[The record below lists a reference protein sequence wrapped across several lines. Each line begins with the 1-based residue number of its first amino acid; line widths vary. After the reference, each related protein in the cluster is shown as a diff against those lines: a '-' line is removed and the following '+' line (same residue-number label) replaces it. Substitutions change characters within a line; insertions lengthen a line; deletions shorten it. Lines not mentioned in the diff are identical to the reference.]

1 MSQPS
6 EQQPESS
13 FPPMTG
19 TATASITLK
28 GLFRRHRGKML
39 LTYTLFN
46 IENLLRL
53 AQPAALGWAIN
64 DLLHDRWTGVWILVA
79 QHLSHMLIGTLRK
92 MYDTRAFTSIYSELA
107 TNVITDQKAQQ
118 EAVSRI
124 AARSA
129 MSREYVEFFERYVP
143 MIIRSGYS
151 IVGALLMLGL
161 YDPWLIAYCGGL
173 IVPALILNRFY
184 SLRTLQLSTGLHDQL
199 EHEVD
204 IIREGGDADVRDHF
218 DKAAGWRIRLSDAE
232 AINFSLM
239 ELFILGVMIACLVR
253 FCSSGTPEAGDIFA
267 VFRYVLMFMMGMDTV
282 PRLVEQMSRLKDIG
296 KRTGRRQME
305 KPGRGQEP

>member
-1 MSQPS
+1 MT
-6 EQQPESS
+6 ETDEEITNNAPEG
-13 FPPMTG
+13 PPAG
-19 TATASITLK
+19 ITLK
-28 GLFRRHRGKML
+28 GLFRKHRGKML

-46 IENLLRL
+46 VENLLRL

-64 DLLHDRWTGVWILVA
+64 DLLQDRWTGVWILVA
-79 QHLSHMLIGTLRK
+79 QHLAHMVIGSIRK

-129 MSREYVEFFERYVP
+129 MSREYVDFFERYVP

-173 IVPALILNRFY
+173 IVPAMILNSYY
-184 SLRTLQLSTGLHDQL
+184 SRQTLQLSTGLHDQL

-204 IIREGGDADVRDHF
+204 IITDGSNDDVRDHF
-218 DKAAGWRIRLSDAE
+218 DKAASWRIRLSDAE

-239 ELFILGVMIACLVR
+239 ELFILGVMIACLIR
-253 FCSSGTPEAGDIFA
+253 FCSAGTPEAGDIFA
-267 VFRYVLMFMMGMDTV
+267 VFRYVLMFMMGMDTM

-296 KRTGRRQME
+296 KRTSGKRPR
-305 KPGRGQEP
+305 GRGRGPRP

>member
-1 MSQPS
+1 MSQTP
-6 EQQPESS
+6 EDQPETTHPS
-13 FPPMTG
+13 PTG
-19 TATASITLK
+19 PDRSSITLK
-28 GLFRRHRGKML
+28 GLFRKHRGKML

-46 IENLLRL
+46 VENLLRL

-64 DLLHDRWTGVWILVA
+64 DLLQSEWLGVWILVA
-79 QHLSHMLIGTLRK
+79 QHLSHMVIGSIRK

-107 TNVITDQKAQQ
+107 TDVITSQKAAD

-129 MSREYVEFFERYVP
+129 MSREYVDFFERYVP
-143 MIIRSGYS
+143 MMIRSGYS
-151 IVGALLMLGL
+151 IMGALLMLGL

-173 IVPALILNRFY
+173 IVPAMILNSYY
-184 SLRTLQLSTGLHDQL
+184 SRKTLKLSTGLHDQL

-204 IIREGGDADVRDHF
+204 IIKDGDDTDVREHF
-218 DKAAGWRIRLSDAE
+218 DKAASWRVRLSDAE

-239 ELFILGVMIACLVR
+239 ELFILGVMIACLIR
-253 FCSSGTPEAGDIFA
+253 FCSQGSPEAGDIFA
-267 VFRYVLMFMMGMDTV
+267 VFRYVLMFMMGMDSV

-296 KRTGRRQME
+296 KRTGGKKME
-305 KPGRGQEP
+305 KRGRGPSL

>member
-6 EQQPESS
+6 EQHPEPEFS
-13 FPPMTG
+13 PT
-19 TATASITLK
+19 TATATTSITLK
-28 GLFRRHRGKML
+28 GLFHRHRGKML
-39 LTYTLFN
+39 LTYSLFN
-46 IENLLRL
+46 VENLLRL

-64 DLLHDRWTGVWILVA
+64 DLLHNRWTGVWILVA

-107 TNVITDQKAQQ
+107 TNVITDQKEQQ

-173 IVPALILNRFY
+173 IVPALILNRYY
-184 SLRTLQLSTGLHDQL
+184 SRRTLQLSAGLHDQL

-204 IIREGGDADVRDHF
+204 IIREGSDADVRDHF

-239 ELFILGVMIACLVR
+239 ELFILGVMIACLIR

-296 KRTGRRQME
+296 KRTGRKQQGQR
-305 KPGRGQEP
+305 GRGQDQ

>member
-1 MSQPS
+1 MSQTP
-6 EQQPESS
+6 EDQPETADS
-13 FPPMTG
+13 PPTG
-19 TATASITLK
+19 PERSSITLK
-28 GLFRRHRGKML
+28 GLFRKHRGKML

-46 IENLLRL
+46 VENLLRL

-64 DLLHDRWTGVWILVA
+64 DLLQSQWLGVWILVA
-79 QHLSHMLIGTLRK
+79 QHLSHMVIGSARK

-107 TNVITDQKAQQ
+107 TNVITDQKEQQ

-129 MSREYVEFFERYVP
+129 MSREYVDFFERYVP
-143 MIIRSGYS
+143 MMIRSGYY
-151 IVGALLMLGL
+151 IIGALLMLGL

-173 IVPALILNRFY
+173 IVPAMILNSYY
-184 SLRTLQLSTGLHDQL
+184 SRKTLKLSTGLHDQL

-204 IIREGGDADVRDHF
+204 IIKDGSDADVREHF
-218 DKAAGWRIRLSDAE
+218 DKAASWRVRLSDAE

-239 ELFILGVMIACLVR
+239 ELFILGVMIACLIR
-253 FCSSGTPEAGDIFA
+253 FCSQGAPEAGDIFA
-267 VFRYVLMFMMGMDTV
+267 VFRYVLMFMMGMDSV

-296 KRTGRRQME
+296 KRTGGKKMGKR
-305 KPGRGQEP
+305 GRGPSL